1 MDPSMKKL
9 LVFLVALTASFSA
22 HAQKAEQY
30 VSQPTI
36 AALKAM
42 VNRPALVTVTSSDGA
57 VFKLSSGACAAADD
71 IYQVQPTS
79 GTTVCYTRMANVQA
93 IGPAPAITAT
103 SVTITPTAGSGR
115 SLSTL
120 QDATGTVT
128 GPTSL
133 NNMKINSDNIIA
145 TNGGGF
151 DYFVEGMTH
160 EHYFGGASV
169 TGGRQGLTSYLYLT
183 TATSATNDNRNYVGV
198 AGIATAQTG
207 DSGSGVAFAT
217 SAGAFFGLAG
227 VGVANNGATNLHNV
241 TGAEFNVAMK
251 TGSTSYSKSLA
262 QFSGR
267 NDDAVKGSG
276 VDAMLW
282 LYKQGSSA
290 VAWTDGILFN
300 YPGDANSFPFDTNST
315 VLKVG
320 AGTIG
325 TGIDMSATT
334 ATNYFL
340 RGPGS
345 SFYVTGT
352 GTTVMANS
360 TLAVSDTSGGAMEF
374 GGINVTPFMDWH
386 SAAGGTNDYDVR
398 MQVGGGTFG
407 TNGTGTL
414 GLSLA
419 KLSLTG
425 STVTASSPII
435 DATQTW
441 NNVAGVFVGMKLNI
455 TDTASAVNSSLLNL
469 QVGGVSKFYVGKS
482 GEVTTTGQITTS
494 VSTGT
499 APFAVSS
506 TTNVANLNASSLSGA
521 TFAAPGAIGSGTAS
535 TGAFTT
541 LSTTGALTYGG
552 VTLSNS
558 VTGTQSMVL
567 SAAPTL
573 SGAVS
578 LSQGGVTVGTL
589 GGDANGAVGI
599 GPKSGGVG
607 TKFPYLDF
615 YTGAA
620 TYDARIQAIA
630 ANQLRLFLN
639 NGGTNAQTWTTS
651 GSSVNGTLS
660 TTGTITS
667 ALGTI
672 TTSQPGLAVTQTW
685 NDGAVTFTGLDV
697 NVGTSTKASGSML
710 AAFRY
715 NGALQSY
722 ATWDGILHAGG
733 QLRVGASGSMI
744 FNGRSQFTSTA
755 DGTINAYANNGS
767 TWSAFKAGVY
777 SSGGTAGITSCTAVT
792 AGATITIT
800 GGIITAMTGC

>member
-1 MDPSMKKL
+1 MKKL

-42 VNRPALVTVTSSDGA
+42 VNRPALVTVTASDGA
-57 VFKLSSGACAAADD
+57 VFKLSNGACAAADD
-71 IYQVQPTS
+71 IFQVQPSS

-93 IGPAPAITAT
+93 AGKASPVSSVFSSNGSGVPSFSTTLPSGIAATNMNLTTPSLGAASAT
-103 SVTITPTAGSGR
+103 SLSVTPTAGSGR

-120 QDATGTVT
+120 QDATGTVV

-133 NNMKINSDNIIA
+133 NNMKINSDNIIG
-145 TNGGGF
+145 TNGGGS

-183 TATSATNDNRNYVGV
+183 TATSATNDNRNYVGS
-198 AGIATAQTG
+198 AGIVTAQSG

-251 TGSTSYSKSLA
+251 TGSTVYGKSLA

-340 RGPGS
+340 RGPAS
-345 SFYVTGT
+345 SFFVTGA
-352 GTTVMANS
+352 GATTMAGGAL
-360 TLAVSDTSGGAMEF
+360 TVSANSGGAMEL

-386 SAAGGTNDYDVR
+386 SAAGGLNDYDVR
-398 MQVGGGTFG
+398 MQASGGTFG

-425 STVTASSPII
+425 STITASSPII

-441 NNVAGVFVGMKLNI
+441 NNVANTFVGMKLNV

-521 TFAAPGAIGSGTAS
+521 TFAAPGAIGGGTPS
-535 TGAFTT
+535 TGAFT
-541 LSTTGALTYGG
+541 
-552 VTLSNS
+552 
-558 VTGTQSMVL
+558 
-567 SAAPTL
+567 
-573 SGAVS
+573 
-578 LSQGGVTVGTL
+578 
-589 GGDANGAVGI
+589 
-599 GPKSGGVG
+599 
-607 TKFPYLDF
+607 
-615 YTGAA
+615 
-620 TYDARIQAIA
+620 
-630 ANQLRLFLN
+630 
-639 NGGTNAQTWTTS
+639 
-651 GSSVNGTLS
+651 TLS

-777 SSGGTAGITSCTAVT
+777 SSGGTAGITSCTAMT